1 MTSIDMN
8 KKQTVICKK
17 CKSLH
22 AHVNYSKKKNHKH
35 YCPNCH
41 KKGTIISLKEH
52 ERYEMKKKIAVRLK
66 NHMKNACKIDLKKDT
81 ENLHF
86 LFDYFALVG
95 SLIIMVAVILYFYT
109 LG

>member
-1 MTSIDMN
+1 MK
-8 KKQTVICKK
+8 KKQTAICKK
-17 CKSLH
+17 CKTQYNWI
-22 AHVNYSKKKNHKH
+22 NYSGETKHKY

-52 ERYEMKKKIAVRLK
+52 KRYEMKKKVVNKLK
-66 NHMKNACKIDLKKDT
+66 KHMNNARKIDFKKDT
-81 ENLHF
+81 GDLHF

-95 SLIIMVAVILYFYT
+95 SLIIMVAVILYFNA